1 MLQTCSFESII
12 IKMPKNRMSVLK
24 NCAWSQL
31 KFWIRI
37 LSHLIIKIMLT
48 YKTKHERKHLSLD
61 SLWWNF
67 YPEIVQLGKVYNIL
81 VFFDMLIFHLT
92 KMYMFIFYMI
102 EVLSLSSSKTW
113 FGEPTLID
121 YCGRSSRE
129 KTKRWY

>member
-1 MLQTCSFESII
+1 MKPTKVLNKNSKSFNY
-12 IKMPKNRMSVLK
+12 KNYVNIQNQAWKKTFVTGLIMMKFLSW
-24 NCAWSQL
+24 NCTTWEGIQH
-31 KFWIRI
+31 I
-37 LSHLIIKIMLT
+37 
-48 YKTKHERKHLSLD
+48 
-61 SLWWNF
+61 
-67 YPEIVQLGKVYNIL
+67 G
-81 VFFDMLIFHLT
+81 FFDMLIFHLT

>member
-1 MLQTCSFESII
+1 MLQTCSFESIS

-24 NCAWSQL
+24 NCGRSQL

-37 LSHLIIKIMLT
+37 LRHLIIKIMLT
-48 YKTKHERKHLSLD
+48 YKSKHERKHSSLD

-67 YPEIVQLGKVYNIL
+67 YHEIVQLGKVYNIL
-81 VFFDMLIFHLT
+81 VFWHFIFHLT
-92 KMYMFIFYMI
+92 KVYMFIFHMI

-121 YCGRSSRE
+121 YYGKSSRE
-129 KTKRWY
+129 KTKQWY